1 MGLAIGIGIGSAF
14 IGGETTPPTPPPPL
28 VTSGLVLNL
37 AGSNSS
43 SLAEGSSTWY
53 DLTSNNYD
61 GAILNG
67 ATYTTDKG
75 GGLTFDGIDDTLDL
89 GTILD
94 GVIAGTSPTYTIQA
108 WIKFDT
114 LTDDTPYAWFTKY
127 GSGNNRQLLIMA
139 RNLTSASYGGIRLE
153 HIPYSR
159 PDLSGSLPFTR
170 FVRTSGPTTI
180 AAGNIHN
187 LTITFDGSINT
198 NDGLDRPT
206 FYIDG
211 VLQNKVLQFS
221 YNALTNSF
229 QATGMRVSLNGA
241 IGTGTNPYLFPY
253 AGTNYQ
259 TLVYDRVLTQEEV
272 TQNFNSLNGRYG
284 T

>member
-1 MGLAIGIGIGSAF
+1 MGLAIGIGIGSSY
-14 IGGETTPPTPPPPL
+14 IGSNQEITPPL

-37 AGSNSS
+37 EGFNSS

-94 GVIAGTSPTYTIQA
+94 GVIAGTSPTYTVQA
-108 WIKFDT
+108 WVKFDT
-114 LTDDTPYAWFTKY
+114 LADDVPYAWFAKY

-139 RNLTSASYGGIRLE
+139 RNITSASYGGIRLE
-153 HIPYSR
+153 HIPYTS
-159 PDLSGSLPFTR
+159 PGLSGSLPHTR
-170 FVRTSGPTTI
+170 LVRTSGPTTI
-180 AAGNIHN
+180 VAGNIHN

-198 NDGLDRPT
+198 NDGLDRPK

-211 VLQNKVLQFS
+211 VLQNKVLGGSF
-221 YNALTNSF
+221 NALTNSF
-229 QATGMRVSLNGA
+229 QATGMRIALNGF
-241 IGTGTNPYLFPY
+241 IGTGIVPIFQF
-253 AGTNYQ
+253 AGTTYQ
-259 TLVYDRVLTQEEV
+259 TLVYDKVLTQEEV

>member
-14 IGGETTPPTPPPPL
+14 IGGETTPPTPPPL

-94 GVIAGTSPTYTIQA
+94 GVIAGTSPTYTIQT

-114 LTDDTPYAWFTKY
+114 LADDTLYCFFTKQ
-127 GSGNNRQLLIMA
+127 GAGNNRQLMITL
-139 RNLTSASYGGIRLE
+139 RNLTSYGLPAVRLIRN
-153 HIPYSR
+153 
-159 PDLSGSLPFTR
+159 D
-170 FVRTSGPTTI
+170 GPTTI
-180 AAGNIHN
+180 AAGNIYN

-198 NDGLDRPT
+198 NDGLDRLT

-211 VLQNKVLQFS
+211 VLQDKAFVLG
-221 YNALTNSF
+221 YRPLTNTF
-229 QATGMRVSLNGA
+229 QATTMKVALNGF
-241 IGTGTNPYLFPY
+241 IGTGTVPTSPY

>member
-1 MGLAIGIGIGSAF
+1 MIIKQTKIKNLKYLKGQTLPFGLVS
-14 IGGETTPPTPPPPL
+14 
-28 VTSGLVLNL
+28 SGLVLNL
-37 AGSNSS
+37 DGFYSS
-43 SLAEGSSTWY
+43 SLADGRNTWN

-61 GAILNG
+61 GTLYNG

-75 GGLTFDGIDDTLDL
+75 GGLSFDGIDDTLDL
-89 GTILD
+89 GYILN

-114 LTDDTPYAWFTKY
+114 LTDDVPYAWFTKY
-127 GSGNNRQLLIMA
+127 GSGNNRQLLVIA
-139 RNLTSASYGGIRLE
+139 RNITSNNYGGIRLE
-153 HIPYSR
+153 HIPYSS
-159 PDLSGSLPFTR
+159 PGIFGGLPSTK

-211 VLQNKVLQFS
+211 VLQNKVLQGS
-221 YNALTNSF
+221 YNALTNVF
-229 QATGMRVSLNGA
+229 QATNTKVSLNGA
-241 IGTGTNPYLFPY
+241 IGTGTNPYIFAY